1 MVYIILISLTL
12 GIAFGNFISPEMFKD
27 IDKISTIALNL
38 LIFSVGVDIGLNKEV
53 LTKIKKKG
61 VKILLVPL
69 AVVIGSLF
77 GGLIVG
83 LIFKLQT
90 NLALAISAGFGWYSL
105 SAVILTNLAG
115 AEAGT
120 VAFLSNVFRE
130 LLAVLSIGF
139 IASKIN
145 YITAIAPSGATA
157 MDTTLP
163 VISKFTDEETV
174 VIAFLTGTILT
185 FLVPFLVPFFYNI

>member
-174 VIAFLTGTILT
+174 VIAF
-185 FLVPFLVPFFYNI
+185 

>member
-38 LIFSVGVDIGLNKEV
+38 LIFSVGIDIGLNKEV
-53 LTKIKKKG
+53 LRKIKKKG

-69 AVVIGSLF
+69 AVVFGSLF
-77 GGLIVG
+77 GGIMVG
-83 LIFKLQT
+83 LIFKLKI
-90 NLALAISAGFGWYSL
+90 NLALAISSGFGWYSL

>member
-1 MVYIILISLTL
+1 MVYIIFISLTL

-38 LIFSVGVDIGLNKEV
+38 LIFSVGIDIGLNKEV

-145 YITAIAPSGATA
+145 YITAVAPSGATA

>member
-12 GIAFGNFISPEMFKD
+12 GIAFGNFIPLEMFKY

-38 LIFSVGVDIGLNKEV
+38 LIFSVGIDIGLNKEV

-61 VKILLVPL
+61 FKILLVPI
-69 AVVIGSLF
+69 AVAFGSLF

-83 LIFKLQT
+83 LIFKLKV
-90 NLALAISAGFGWYSL
+90 NLTLAISAGFGWYSL

-139 IASKIN
+139 IARKIN

-174 VIAFLTGTILT
+174 IIAFLSGTILS
-185 FLVPFLVPFFYNI
+185 FLVPFLVPFLYNI

>member
-12 GIAFGNFISPEMFKD
+12 GIAVGNFISPEMFKD

-38 LIFSVGVDIGLNKEV
+38 LIFSVGIDIGLNKEV

>member
-61 VKILLVPL
+61 AKILLVPL